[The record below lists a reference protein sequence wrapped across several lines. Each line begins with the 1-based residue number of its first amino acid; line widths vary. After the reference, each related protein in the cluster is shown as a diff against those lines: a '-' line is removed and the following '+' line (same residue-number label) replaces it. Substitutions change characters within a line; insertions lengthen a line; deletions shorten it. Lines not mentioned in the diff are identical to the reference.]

1 MEGAAAGSRWHRAQ
15 LPHPEGVLLAPW
27 AVLNHGVLL
36 LCFPC
41 RRVQTSMWVWIYL
54 LRASPSTSGKD
65 GERGHQGRG
74 DHVWKDRSHKVLRW
88 RGGLLK
94 RAAAGRRLLQQW
106 PQQGDGVGPTSL
118 GDTCGPDQETT
129 PHLPG
134 QDGGWLGPQAAGGCG
149 SDSISVPS
157 SLQPPRP
164 PPPHCALLQ
173 ASSQLWLQRWLCC
186 SLQEQLG
193 TTGLLPLQFVS
204 KSLCWSQQWLL
215 LSPLHQWSPDTLLHL
230 AL

>member
-1 MEGAAAGSRWHRAQ
+1 MRSWRRTGTCCHLMLLFPELGTSGDSRDRCMEGAAAGSRWHRAQ

-134 QDGGWLGPQAAGGCG
+134 QDRGWLGPTG
-149 SDSISVPS
+149 S
-157 SLQPPRP
+157 RRM
-164 PPPHCALLQ
+164 
-173 ASSQLWLQRWLCC
+173 WL
-186 SLQEQLG
+186 
-193 TTGLLPLQFVS
+193 
-204 KSLCWSQQWLL
+204 
-215 LSPLHQWSPDTLLHL
+215 
-230 AL
+230 